1 MKYNKILQEDVQDLA
16 KNGPILK
23 ELKNVTIL
31 VTGATGLI
39 GGQCVFTLLELN
51 HLFDAN
57 IEVVALVRNLSKAE
71 KIFHSFLE
79 DEHLQL
85 IEGDVLAPVE
95 IESNIDYIIHGASST
110 DSVFFVQHPVDTIA
124 VAVKGTENLL
134 ELARKNR
141 VRSMIYLSSLEVY
154 GITNPNVDSIS
165 ENDYGYLDPISV
177 RSSYSE
183 GKRIAECLC
192 IAYLQQYQVPVRIAR
207 LSQTFGPG
215 VDYKD
220 KRVFAQFARSVIEGQ
235 DIILKTRGETVR
247 NYCYTKDVVKALFY
261 IMLEGQVGQAYNVAN
276 KDTAIS
282 IREMAE
288 LVLKRNGN
296 SCSHLIFDIA
306 EDIEK
311 LGYNPTVKIRLNT
324 EKLEKLG
331 WTAEVNLETMF
342 DKLIQSMK
350 IDRE

>member
-1 MKYNKILQEDVQDLA
+1 MKYNKILQEDVQALA
-16 KNGPILK
+16 KNSPILK

-192 IAYLQQYQVPVRIAR
+192 IAYLQQYQAC
-207 LSQTFGPG
+207 SNCTFIP
-215 VDYKD
+215 
-220 KRVFAQFARSVIEGQ
+220 
-235 DIILKTRGETVR
+235 DIWTR
-247 NYCYTKDVVKALFY
+247 C
-261 IMLEGQVGQAYNVAN
+261 
-276 KDTAIS
+276 
-282 IREMAE
+282 
-288 LVLKRNGN
+288 
-296 SCSHLIFDIA
+296 
-306 EDIEK
+306 
-311 LGYNPTVKIRLNT
+311 
-324 EKLEKLG
+324 
-331 WTAEVNLETMF
+331 
-342 DKLIQSMK
+342 
-350 IDRE
+350 

>member
-110 DSVFFVQHPVDTIA
+110 DSVFLF
-124 VAVKGTENLL
+124 N
-134 ELARKNR
+134 
-141 VRSMIYLSSLEVY
+141 
-154 GITNPNVDSIS
+154 
-165 ENDYGYLDPISV
+165 
-177 RSSYSE
+177 
-183 GKRIAECLC
+183 
-192 IAYLQQYQVPVRIAR
+192 
-207 LSQTFGPG
+207 
-215 VDYKD
+215 
-220 KRVFAQFARSVIEGQ
+220 
-235 DIILKTRGETVR
+235 IL
-247 NYCYTKDVVKALFY
+247 
-261 IMLEGQVGQAYNVAN
+261 
-276 KDTAIS
+276 
-282 IREMAE
+282 
-288 LVLKRNGN
+288 
-296 SCSHLIFDIA
+296 
-306 EDIEK
+306 
-311 LGYNPTVKIRLNT
+311 
-324 EKLEKLG
+324 
-331 WTAEVNLETMF
+331 
-342 DKLIQSMK
+342 
-350 IDRE
+350 

>member
-51 HLFDAN
+51 HLF
-57 IEVVALVRNLSKAE
+57 EVVALVRNLSKAA

-141 VRSMIYLSSLEVY
+141 VRSMIYF
-154 GITNPNVDSIS
+154 
-165 ENDYGYLDPISV
+165 
-177 RSSYSE
+177 
-183 GKRIAECLC
+183 GK
-192 IAYLQQYQVPVRIAR
+192 
-207 LSQTFGPG
+207 
-215 VDYKD
+215 
-220 KRVFAQFARSVIEGQ
+220 
-235 DIILKTRGETVR
+235 
-247 NYCYTKDVVKALFY
+247 
-261 IMLEGQVGQAYNVAN
+261 
-276 KDTAIS
+276 
-282 IREMAE
+282 
-288 LVLKRNGN
+288 
-296 SCSHLIFDIA
+296 
-306 EDIEK
+306 
-311 LGYNPTVKIRLNT
+311 
-324 EKLEKLG
+324 
-331 WTAEVNLETMF
+331 
-342 DKLIQSMK
+342 
-350 IDRE
+350 